1 MKYNIGMRSL
11 NIISMTTYILCFGL
25 AYNLWHRDME
35 LVCKF
40 GAVILTLILT
50 FIIINTYEE
59 LQDED

>member
-1 MKYNIGMRSL
+1 MKSL